1 MYYSVLQGFINATI
15 REMGL
20 KLVLAVPIQKNYIL
34 AKTLS
39 QTLKIHSGFIMNNL
53 YQFLPF
59 INNNDKVSSANRNIL
74 SFNLDNYDVMYKK

>member
-1 MYYSVLQGFINATI
+1 MYYSVLQGLIIIATI

-20 KLVLAVPIQKNYIL
+20 ELVLAIPIQKKYIL
-34 AKTLS
+34 AKAFS

-59 INNNDKVSSANRNIL
+59 INNNDKV
-74 SFNLDNYDVMYKK
+74 